1 MMICIWLTVSFNN
14 LDDLETPLRAVRT
27 PGKGPVCVPM
37 VFLHRFQARHMYLQY
52 APDKQVQESPRRRTS
67 LGYEPAARSL
77 NIVFNE
83 CPKSSWRIKTVSH
96 YPQKSVFQRPT
107 AETRDPHTGETIPGR
122 NGAVWSSPK
131 DSFTVVTSSGKV
143 IEAAGALRLTLQCSE
158 ETAGALRLTLQRSD
172 TEETAGA
179 LRLTLQRSDTEET
192 AGQFV
197 ALFSH
202 PHPHRQ
208 FSCYLEPVE
217 EPDLEGEEQ
226 HFWSRFLSRRRRTSN
241 DILPQATDRS
251 SLVFAS
257 GMSVKAAIRKQGVG
271 PLGTFIPTLTLGVV
285 SDGRALAVMNQLL
298 SIVN

>member
-77 NIVFNE
+77 NIALNE

-107 AETRDPHTGETIPGR
+107 AETRDPNTGEIIPGR

-143 IEAAGALRLTLQCSE
+143 IEAAGALRLTLQ
-158 ETAGALRLTLQRSD
+158 RSD
-172 TEETAGA
+172 TEETA
-179 LRLTLQRSDTEET
+179 D
-192 AGQFV
+192 QFV

-202 PHPHRQ
+202 PHPQRQ
-208 FSCYLEPVE
+208 FYCYVEPVE
-217 EPDLEGEEQ
+217 ETDLEGEEQ

-257 GMSVKAAIRKQGVG
+257 GMSAKAAIRKQGVG
-271 PLGTFIPTLTLGVV
+271 PLGTFIPTLTVGVV
-285 SDGRALAVMNQLL
+285 SN
-298 SIVN
+298 I